1 MKKQQIKS
9 RDRVVNHGEV
19 FTNEREVKAMCDLVS
34 NETVRIDSRFLEP
47 ACGDGNFLIEV
58 LKRKLEEVKK
68 KYKKSSYD
76 YERFSLLTLGSLY
89 GVDLLEDNVEKC
101 RERLFDYWL
110 NEYKN
115 NVKKDFDNLAVKSAK
130 FILSKNIICGNAL
143 TLKKVN
149 SNCEDIDESII
160 FSEWSYPLN
169 DFRMQRKDYTLDE
182 LLKEDIIYSLLD
194 ENLKDGRFLKQY
206 ICHYK
211 RISEEE

>member
-19 FTNEREVKAMCDLVS
+19 FTNEQEVKAMCDLVS

-143 TLKKVN
+143 SLKKVN
-149 SNCEDIDESII
+149 SNCEDIDEPII

-194 ENLKDGRFLKQY
+194 ENLKEGRFLKQY